1 VVATLCLGFVL
12 SMVMAPAPVIL
23 PAVLRRQL
31 PYHPL
36 LIAPVVLLHLSRAVR
51 LGAQRCPPGAR
62 CRVPGGWQAGGV
74 GNVAALVLFIVL
86 AGWSAATAARG
97 VRRAEVSEGPRCPEG
112 R

>member
-1 VVATLCLGFVL
+1 MPSGC
-12 SMVMAPAPVIL
+12 
-23 PAVLRRQL
+23 Q
-31 PYHPL
+31 
-36 LIAPVVLLHLSRAVR
+36 
-51 LGAQRCPPGAR
+51 
-62 CRVPGGWQAGGV
+62 VPGGWQAGGV